1 MISGLSEE
9 RSEMVKVRVT
19 QQAGHQSAGG
29 GSHQRRGL
37 HDGRRGKDRD
47 RGEKERG
54 EREEDERSDAGLLAC
69 LNVGFDLR
77 RRYDN
82 FEAADQRWPGR
93 ADAAVSLYS
102 VLAGDTPHIY
112 TLPLYHST
120 ILSPTME
127 SRGLTLRSKSRRA
140 RPQISAPKPISGP
153 LPSNQKPA
161 DPAKAQQNDATSDLV
176 KRRYST
182 RFNQAPDFDAKA
194 PPVPTLPQV
203 PPSLAGLEPP
213 GARPSP
219 DPSHTPKVDLNALR
233 DPSLPVD
240 RCELT
245 QLASYIRI

>member
-1 MISGLSEE
+1 ML
-9 RSEMVKVRVT
+9 V
-19 QQAGHQSAGG
+19 
-29 GSHQRRGL
+29 
-37 HDGRRGKDRD
+37 
-47 RGEKERG
+47 
-54 EREEDERSDAGLLAC
+54 C

-82 FEAADQRWPGR
+82 FEARINDGPVGLMQLSPCTRWR
-93 ADAAVSLYS
+93 YS
-102 VLAGDTPHIY
+102 AYI
-112 TLPLYHST
+112 LPLYHLLYLSVF
-120 ILSPTME
+120 SPTME

-203 PPSLAGLEPP
+203 PPSLAGLDPP

-240 RCELT
+240 RCELINWSST
-245 QLASYIRI
+245 F